1 MMKERKY
8 PFRLFVM
15 GLLMNML
22 LRYSWLL
29 IPGVILVVVGKWIS
43 VCLYIGLA
51 LLVADVTLSFYD
63 QMLIRKTIFRIRK
76 MRCFADIKRRFRK
89 TAVDLNISTILLIMR
104 LRDLLWMKSKI
115 RKNKSNLKREEPP
128 VWVALASKRHK
139 LC

>member
-63 QMLIRKTIFRIRK
+63 QMLIRKTMLSDSENEVFRGYQETVSKDGSGFEYINDLINN
-76 MRCFADIKRRFRK
+76 AVAGS
-89 TAVDLNISTILLIMR
+89 AVD
-104 LRDLLWMKSKI
+104 
-115 RKNKSNLKREEPP
+115 EEQDTEE
-128 VWVALASKRHK
+128 
-139 LC
+139 

>member
-1 MMKERKY
+1 MKERKY

-51 LLVADVTLSFYD
+51 LLIADVTLSFYD
-63 QMLIRKTIFRIRK
+63 QMLIRKTMLSDSENEVFRGFQEAVSKDGSGFGYINDLINN
-76 MRCFADIKRRFRK
+76 AVAGS
-89 TAVDLNISTILLIMR
+89 AVD
-104 LRDLLWMKSKI
+104 
-115 RKNKSNLKREEPP
+115 EEQDTEE
-128 VWVALASKRHK
+128 
-139 LC
+139 